1 MIPLASP
8 LESRVQG
15 NVSGS
20 DKEDQGRCNHQED
33 GNRRAIINYLVPN
46 CSVQHENPACG
57 SNGSDVYSGESLT
70 SVSDISTCKYKP
82 ITNLANGI
90 IKRKTANS
98 KDFTDFNNN
107 ERNQEQLHLPPPH
120 SSLFALRPPYQEKR
134 DKNRDEGEK
143 DRSEVGEVSAMA
155 QGDTLEGTSAKSFV
169 YGLTGIVC
177 EKLRKLGHGSF
188 IVIRFARV

>member
-1 MIPLASP
+1 MVPLAGP

-20 DKEDQGRCNHQED
+20 DKEDQGRCDHQED
-33 GNRRAIINYLVPN
+33 GNRRAIINDLIPN

-90 IKRKTANS
+90 IKRKTTNG
-98 KDFTDFNNN
+98 KDFTNLNNN
-107 ERNQEQLHLPPPH
+107 KRNQEQLHLPPPH

-134 DKNRDEGEK
+134 DKNRDESEK
-143 DRSEVGEVSAMA
+143 DRSEVGEVSVTT
-155 QGDTLEGTSAKSFV
+155 QGDTREGTSAKDFV
-169 YGLTGIVC
+169 YGLTGIAR
-177 EKLRKLGHGSF
+177 EKLRKLGHGYF
-188 IVIRFARV
+188 VVIRFARA

>member
-1 MIPLASP
+1 MVPLAGP

-33 GNRRAIINYLVPN
+33 GNSRAIIKNLIPN
-46 CSVQHENPACG
+46 CGVQHKDPASG

-70 SVSDISTCKYKP
+70 SISDISTCKYQL
-82 ITNLANGI
+82 ITNLPNGI
-90 IKRKTANS
+90 IKREATNG
-98 KDFTDFNNN
+98 KDLTNLNNN
-107 ERNQEQLHLPPPH
+107 KRNQEQLHLPPPH
-120 SSLFALRPPYQEKR
+120 SRLFALRPPYQEKR

-143 DRSEVGEVSAMA
+143 DRSEVGEVLATA
-155 QGDTLEGTSAKSFV
+155 QGNTHEGTSTKSIV
-169 YGLTGIVC
+169 YGLTGIVR

-188 IVIRFARV
+188 VVVRFARA

>member
-98 KDFTDFNNN
+98 KDFTNFNNN

-143 DRSEVGEVSAMA
+143 DRSEVGEVLATA
-155 QGDTLEGTSAKSFV
+155 QGNTHEGTSTKSIV